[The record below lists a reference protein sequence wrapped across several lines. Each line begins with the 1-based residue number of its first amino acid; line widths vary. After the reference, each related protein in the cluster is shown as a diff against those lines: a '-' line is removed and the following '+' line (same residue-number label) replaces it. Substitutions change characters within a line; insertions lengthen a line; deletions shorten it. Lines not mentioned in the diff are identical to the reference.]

1 MNKERRKRLED
12 LMGQLSTIKD
22 EIEELRD
29 AEQDAFDN
37 LPESLQAGERGEQM
51 EGNAEILDD
60 VADLLAQI
68 DESLNEIVGG

>member
-37 LPESLQAGERGEQM
+37 MPESLQAGERGEQM